1 MSGSTKKAEQSST
14 TENGEEQQQTLI
26 EHLLELRTRIIR
38 AGICIIVLFLMLFA
52 VANPLYEILSEP
64 LRAMM
69 PEGTSMIATDVA
81 SPFLAPLKLALML
94 AVFLAM
100 PYVLYQVWAFV
111 APGLYKNEKA
121 VAMPIFI
128 SSVVLFYC
136 GIAFAYFVVFP
147 LVFGF
152 FTSVAPESV
161 SVMTDIN
168 SYLTFVMK
176 LFFAFGLAFE
186 IPVATFLLIRA
197 GIVSAKDLGAKRP
210 YVLIFCFV
218 IGMFMTPP
226 DIFSQTLL
234 AFPMYALFELGLL
247 FSKIFVP
254 VQEENEEKEGAG
266 EAEESGG
273 SSKGDKVYETDAERV
288 ARLEEEDA
296 WIPNKDNQS

>member
-1 MSGSTKKAEQSST
+1 MSD
-14 TENGEEQQQTLI
+14 GEPQTLI

-38 AGICIIVLFLMLFA
+38 ALICVAILFLMLFA
-52 VANPLYEILSEP
+52 VANPLYEILSQP
-64 LRAMM
+64 LRDMM
-69 PEGTSMIATDVA
+69 PDGTSMIATDVA
-81 SPFLAPLKLALML
+81 SPFLAPLKLSL
-94 AVFLAM
+94 FLAIFLSM
-100 PYVLYQVWAFV
+100 PYLLYQLWAFV

-121 VAMPIFI
+121 VALPIFI

-197 GIVSAKDLGAKRP
+197 GIVTAEDLGAKRP
-210 YVLIFCFV
+210 YVVIFCFI

-234 AFPMYALFELGLL
+234 AIPMYALFELGLL
-247 FSKIFVP
+247 FSRIFAP
-254 VQEENEEKEGAG
+254 AGATTEEDRETEG
-266 EAEESGG
+266 
-273 SSKGDKVYETDAERV
+273 ERV

-296 WIPNKDNQS
+296 

>member
-1 MSGSTKKAEQSST
+1 MSEAVEQ
-14 TENGEEQQQTLI
+14 EEQQTLI
-26 EHLLELRTRIIR
+26 EHLLELRDRIIR
-38 AGICIIVLFLMLFA
+38 ALICIAVLFLMFFA

-64 LRAMM
+64 LREMM

-81 SPFLAPLKLALML
+81 SPFLAPLKLAL
-94 AVFLAM
+94 FLSIFAAM
-100 PYVLYQVWAFV
+100 PYLLYQVWAFV

-152 FTSVAPESV
+152 FTSVAPDSV
-161 SVMTDIN
+161 AVMTDIN

-210 YVLIFCFV
+210 YVLIFCFIV
-218 IGMFMTPP
+218 GMFMTPP

-254 VQEENEEKEGAG
+254 ISDDGT
-266 EAEESGG
+266 EAEAKDAEDDFVG
-273 SSKGDKVYETDAERV
+273 ETEAERV
-288 ARLEEEDA
+288 GRQEEEDA
-296 WIPNKDNQS
+296 

>member
-1 MSGSTKKAEQSST
+1 MTERSKTAE
-14 TENGEEQQQTLI
+14 EPEQQQTLI

-38 AGICIIVLFLMLFA
+38 AGICILVLFLMLFA

-100 PYVLYQVWAFV
+100 PYVLYQLWAFV

-147 LVFGF
+147 IVFGF

-197 GIVSAKDLGAKRP
+197 GIVSAKDLGSKRP

-254 VQEENEEKEGAG
+254 VEVADIETEG
-266 EAEESGG
+266 ESEG
-273 SSKGDKVYETDAERV
+273 ERV

-296 WIPNKDNQS
+296 